1 LKANLRKFLKWFSN
15 EYGVQDFGVGIKL
28 KQVKEERIKSDLISY
43 EDCVKLIK
51 VCLNQRDRAMIAF
64 LLDSG
69 VRRGE
74 LLKIRYSDVKFENN
88 AVVVHV
94 PRGKT
99 SPRRVYCVWCAQDM
113 YHWYKQHPLKEPN
126 SYFFCS
132 FRRPFGQLSQNGFGE
147 QIRDIAVRAGMP
159 HIHAHLFRHSSAT
172 LYAAI
177 EGMTDQKLK
186 YRYGWTP
193 SSKMADVYIK
203 LSGAESDDDI
213 RVAFGKPV
221 IKIKVAGKT
230 MVTCPVCH
238 WDNYVDDDRCYNCG
252 KALSDKAIAEDKAI
266 EEAKEEAKEAAII
279 EKLKQK
285 LLDELAANQQKL
297 IAFSGESF
305 TDEQLC
311 ELEKIDDEN
320 PQPIVD
326 VLEGGSPLRGIS
338 DYSPDIIPEEE
349 ADIIKRILKPKEKME

>member
-1 LKANLRKFLKWFSN
+1 LRKFLKWFSN
-15 EYGVQDFGVGIKL
+15 EYGVQDLGSGIKL
-28 KQVKEERIKSDLISY
+28 KQVKEERIKSDHISY
-43 EDCVKLIK
+43 EDCVKLVK
-51 VCLNQRDRAMIAF
+51 VCLNQRDRAMNAF

-113 YHWYKQHPLKEPN
+113 YHWYQQHPLKEPD

-132 FRRPFGQLSQNGFGE
+132 FRRPHGQLSDNGFGE
-147 QIRDIAVRAGMP
+147 QLKDIAVRAGMP

-172 LYAAI
+172 LYAAV

-193 SSKMADVYIK
+193 SSKMADKYIK
-203 LSGAESDDDI
+203 LSGTESDDDI
-213 RVAFGKPV
+213 RVAFGKPI
-221 IKIKVAGKT
+221 IKRKIAGKT

-238 WDNYVDDDRCYNCG
+238 WDNYLGDDRCYNCG

-266 EEAKEEAKEAAII
+266 EEAKEAAKEAAII

-285 LLDELAANQQKL
+285 LLDELAANQQKI
-297 IAFSGESF
+297 IAFSGEPF

-311 ELEKIDDEN
+311 ELEKIDNAN
-320 PQPIVD
+320 PQLIVD
-326 VLEGGSPLRGIS
+326 VPEGENPLKNLHVSPE
-338 DYSPDIIPEEE
+338 DIPEEE
-349 ADIIKRILKPKEKME
+349 SKIIKRIFDSKEKKE